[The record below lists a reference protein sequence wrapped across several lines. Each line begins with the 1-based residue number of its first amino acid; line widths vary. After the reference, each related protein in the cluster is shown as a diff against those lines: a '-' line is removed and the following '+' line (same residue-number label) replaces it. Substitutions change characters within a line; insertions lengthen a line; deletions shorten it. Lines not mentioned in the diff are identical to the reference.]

1 MIYSFQTLKTSLS
14 RRIELELAFFLIVFT
29 KNSVRFDPNM
39 MHTGGDD
46 KFCLVDRFGSIEP
59 NFLHK
64 KNKN

>member
-1 MIYSFQTLKTSLS
+1 
-14 RRIELELAFFLIVFT
+14 
-29 KNSVRFDPNM
+29 M

-64 KNKN
+64 KKTLIKRLGSIRFESKIGLKFESFTVIESIEYLKLSN